1 MKKVYVGTQYIERES
16 KNPDRNLKNTIMD
29 ECIPTIRIP
38 NTMGSELIYSLFAQ
52 RKFKMRQPSSIIF
65 SSHTILSKENTTQAG
80 LKCNNQVE

>member
-38 NTMGSELIYSLFAQ
+38 NTMGSELVYSLFAQ
-52 RKFKMRQPSSIIF
+52 RKFKMKQPSSIIF
-65 SSHTILSKENTTQAG
+65 FKPHNPQQGKHNTG
-80 LKCNNQVE
+80 RFEM